1 MVFLEVLHVGVGVA
15 VQLDLLRQKDD
26 EQPTI
31 QPLASDPETI
41 TDEDEDIKEI
51 KIEEKPKN
59 KGQQKARRGKPFQ
72 VARGNIRN
80 LKKCTINLD
89 RKDVEEKDTDNTQKD
104 VEEVPEDTQKEEPTK
119 KKITKKGKKV
129 VEKKK
134 TVVNKNKII
143 ETEEMDEKID
153 DGKKEVEDKKT
164 EKAEEIENIVEEN
177 VTAEESFKMETVAVY
192 VKNVNNGGKI
202 QDLSDSLKMTKEE
215 QKQAVRDSVHIQK
228 LESDIQAILENRL
241 KVKDTKERIKRL
253 EVILELLRRFPEG
266 DECKSVEKNKS
277 VQEEFTNE
285 KDSLEKDEIDEM
297 VVETQFDP
305 ITGVQTFV
313 KKKSDGYVKCQ
324 KSVTFEEVRD
334 DDNEMEERKKIKEQ
348 VNTALEVVSLGLEDT
363 KIDKDYENFPSTQ
376 VSGEKYVA
384 KLKEKYSVETEDIS
398 EDEDVETKV
407 EVTKDDSEKNNES
420 DNVEKVEKD
429 IEKEKTESDKKSD
442 DFTNNKQTEEV
453 EKKDETELET
463 EKPEADEKSD
473 AFTNNEETE
482 ESPKEDETQVE
493 NEKPEKDE
501 KIETDKKSDDFTN
514 NEETEESPKE
524 DETQVENVL

>member
-1 MVFLEVLHVGVGVA
+1 M
-15 VQLDLLRQKDD
+15 
-26 EQPTI
+26 
-31 QPLASDPETI
+31 
-41 TDEDEDIKEI
+41 
-51 KIEEKPKN
+51 
-59 KGQQKARRGKPFQ
+59 
-72 VARGNIRN
+72 
-80 LKKCTINLD
+80 
-89 RKDVEEKDTDNTQKD
+89 EEKDTDNTKTD

-119 KKITKKGKKV
+119 KKIITKGKKV

-134 TVVNKNKII
+134 TVVKKTKII
-143 ETEEMDEKID
+143 ETEETDEKID
-153 DGKKEVEDKKT
+153 DGKKEFEDKKT
-164 EKAEEIENIVEEN
+164 EEAEEIENIVEEN
-177 VTAEESFKMETVAVY
+177 VTADESFKMEHVAVY
-192 VKNVNNGGKI
+192 VKDVNNGGKI

-285 KDSLEKDEIDEM
+285 KDSSEKDEIDEM

-313 KKKSDGYVKCQ
+313 KKKSDGYVKCP

-376 VSGEKYVA
+376 VSGEKYAA
-384 KLKEKYSVETEDIS
+384 KLKEKYSVQTEDIS
-398 EDEDVETKV
+398 EDEDVERKV

-453 EKKDETELET
+453 EKKDETELEN

-473 AFTNNEETE
+473 GFTNNEEKE
-482 ESPKEDETQVE
+482 ESPEGR
-493 NEKPEKDE
+493 
-501 KIETDKKSDDFTN
+501 
-514 NEETEESPKE
+514 
-524 DETQVENVL
+524 